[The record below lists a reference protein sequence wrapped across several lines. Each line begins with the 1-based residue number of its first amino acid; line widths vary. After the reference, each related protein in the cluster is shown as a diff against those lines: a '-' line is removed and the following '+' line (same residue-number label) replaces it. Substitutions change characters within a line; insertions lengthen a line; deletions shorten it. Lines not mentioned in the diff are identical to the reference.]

1 MNPKERDMSNNM
13 NTSIT
18 QVLAHLAKNGP
29 SYESDLCSA
38 GVVRGEFGK
47 TALAVRRQVLPAMI
61 ERGLLKKSFD
71 SLNIP
76 VFSAA

>member
-1 MNPKERDMSNNM
+1 MGIYEKGNTLE
-13 NTSIT
+13 TSIGQILT
-18 QVLAHLAKNGP
+18 RLVVEGAA
-29 SYESDLCSA
+29 YEEDLCAA

-47 TALAVRRQVLPAMI
+47 TEWAVRRQVIPAMI